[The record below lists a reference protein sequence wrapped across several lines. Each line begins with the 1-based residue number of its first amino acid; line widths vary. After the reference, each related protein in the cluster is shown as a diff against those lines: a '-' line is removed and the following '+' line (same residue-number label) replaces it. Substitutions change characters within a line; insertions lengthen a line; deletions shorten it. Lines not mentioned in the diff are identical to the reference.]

1 MVLFIIVGATTFA
14 QILGFSG
21 ATNGLVKL
29 LLGHDWSPFTM
40 LVGMV
45 VILLVLG
52 CFVDQVSMMLLTLPF
67 FMPLVQSLG
76 IDPVWF
82 GVLFLIA
89 MQLGLLSPP
98 FGLLVFTMKSVA
110 PPDITLGQV
119 FAAVTPYVLIGLAM
133 LVAILFFP
141 QIATWL
147 PGVLG

>member
-1 MVLFIIVGATTFA
+1 
-14 QILGFSG
+14 
-21 ATNGLVKL
+21 
-29 LLGHDWSPFTM
+29 
-40 LVGMV
+40 
-45 VILLVLG
+45 
-52 CFVDQVSMMLLTLPF
+52 
-67 FMPLVQSLG
+67 MPLVQSLG